1 MLEGDESSGK
11 EQRGEPGWGPG
22 RGEACPSR
30 CLHRERIRGGA
41 AKRPTPVPE
50 KCSCLFARLAAA
62 VPGSESTSRDKE
74 KIAKC

>member
-50 KCSCLFARLAAA
+50 KCSCLFHGWQQLFQAQNQRH
-62 VPGSESTSRDKE
+62 EIRKR
-74 KIAKC
+74 